1 MSTYQHMEFCK
12 ICQKQTIHFAEKPNH
27 ILHLLLSIITV
38 GIWVPMWI
46 LITLMCMFR
55 NECSVCGGVDSNE
68 TLKPSETAHSL
79 GYELGKLFRKRNK

>member
-12 ICQKQTIHFAEKPNH
+12 ICQKQTIHFSEKPNH

-38 GIWVPMWI
+38 GIWIPMWI
-46 LITLMCMFR
+46 IITLIVMFR
-55 NECSVCGGVDSNE
+55 NECNLCGGVDSTE
-68 TLKPSETAHSL
+68 TIKPSETAHSL